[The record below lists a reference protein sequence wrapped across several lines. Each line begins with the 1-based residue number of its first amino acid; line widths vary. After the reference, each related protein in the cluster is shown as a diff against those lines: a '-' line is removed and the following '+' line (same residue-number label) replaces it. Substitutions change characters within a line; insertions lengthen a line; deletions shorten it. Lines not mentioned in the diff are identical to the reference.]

1 MEAGHSPQQNRFA
14 SCRQRKRNVPVRR
27 QTRRGWFASHRHDVT
42 ERGPLSGGF
51 GFESVAPDP
60 FDVIA
65 VGLKFVV
72 HVSKG

>member
-1 MEAGHSPQQNRFA
+1 MCPCGVKQDGAG
-14 SCRQRKRNVPVRR
+14 
-27 QTRRGWFASHRHDVT
+27 SHRIGTVT

-72 HVSKG
+72 HVSKGE